1 MAIVDAF
8 LITAA
13 FTGAVLLRFEGGF
26 DWVYGDHFTQ
36 LFVPLLAMRLA
47 AFLFCGL
54 YRWSFVYASVH
65 DFLNIIKG
73 VALGTIL
80 YLGCLQLIGQKFSW
94 SIVLIETGLIFLFA
108 TAFRYSYRLLIH
120 AQREP
125 HAAAKKVLIYGA
137 GDSGEMIVR
146 EMKKNPDMGFLPVGF
161 VDDDNSKHVIRLHNL
176 KVLGHK
182 QDLPDI
188 IEKEKVDELIIAIPS
203 ASGRLM
209 REVVALCGKKK
220 IHIRKLSPLQDVL
233 AGGFNPKQLAEVDV
247 EDLLNRPP
255 VQLELNEI
263 CSYLQG
269 KIVLVTGGAGS
280 IGSELCRQVLRF
292 GVKKLVILDHNEN
305 KSHLLSLE
313 LGRHPNADKNAEILV
328 EIADIRDE
336 TRIAHVFREHEP
348 EVIFHAAAHKHVPL
362 MEAHPDEAV
371 KNNVFGTYI
380 VANAAHKIHAERFIM
395 VSTDKAVNPQ
405 SVMGITK
412 RMAEQIVQD
421 FARHSTTKFN
431 SVRFGNVLGSD
442 GSVIPIFKEQIARG
456 GPVTVT
462 HPETSRYFMTI
473 PEAVQLILQAAALG
487 TGGEVFILDM
497 GEPVRVLD
505 LARNLI
511 TLSGYVPERD
521 IEITFTGLRP
531 GEKMS
536 EELLTADEGI
546 MHTRHHKVFRVRSN
560 GNSPQWTMNR
570 LQTLRLAAEA
580 NDRDQVR
587 RLLKEFV
594 RHLNETRPLAPE
606 PSTESPASGMERVAT
621 VTTAR

>member
-1 MAIVDAF
+1 MAVADAF

-13 FTGAVLLRFEGGF
+13 FTGAVLLRFEGNFG
-26 DWVYGDHFTQ
+26 WVYGEQFSQ
-36 LFVPLLAMRLA
+36 MFVPLLAMRLA

-73 VALGTIL
+73 VALGSIL
-80 YLGCLQLIGQKFSW
+80 YLGCLQLMGQKFSW
-94 SIVLIETGLIFLFA
+94 SIFLIETGLLFLFA

-120 AQREP
+120 SQREP

-146 EMKKNPDMGFLPVGF
+146 EMKKNPEMGFLPIGF
-161 VDDDNSKHVIRLHNL
+161 VDDDEAKHAIRLHNL
-176 KVLGHK
+176 RVLGHK
-182 QDLPDI
+182 NDLPAI

-203 ASGRLM
+203 ASGTLM
-209 REVVALCGKKK
+209 REVVALCGRKK

-233 AGGFNPKQLAEVDV
+233 AGGFNPKQLSEVDV

-280 IGSELCRQVLRF
+280 IGSELCRQVLKF
-292 GVKKLVILDHNEN
+292 GVGKLVILDHNEN

-313 LGRHPNADKNAEILV
+313 LGRHPNADKKAEILV

-336 TRIAHVFREHEP
+336 ARIEQVFRDHEP
-348 EVIFHAAAHKHVPL
+348 DVIFHAAAHKHVPL
-362 MEAHPDEAV
+362 MESHPEEAV
-371 KNNVFGTYI
+371 KNNVFGTFT
-380 VANAAHKIHAERFIM
+380 VANAAQEIRAERFIM

-421 FARHSTTKFN
+421 FARRSTTKFN

-442 GSVIPIFKEQIARG
+442 GSVIPIFKEQIACG

-462 HPETSRYFMTI
+462 HPDTTRYFMTI

-511 TLSGYVPERD
+511 TLSGYVPDRD

-536 EELLTADEGI
+536 EELLTADEGVT
-546 MHTRHHKVFRVRSN
+546 HTRHQKVYRVRS
-560 GNSPQWTMNR
+560 GGGSFQWVQER
-570 LQTLRLAAEA
+570 LQTLRLAAES
-580 NDRDQVR
+580 NDRNQVR
-587 RLLKEFV
+587 LHLKDFV
-594 RHLNETRPLAPE
+594 RHINQTRPLAAD
-606 PSTESPASGMERVAT
+606 STTNTPANGMERVAT